1 MVVAFIATTFIMFT
15 TPSGSA
21 TASASLG
28 FTCPEGGVVV
38 VAVELMSASS
48 MMQLPSSGEVVT
60 LVEVRPRG
68 PPLNSTRSIL
78 ALFSSGQTSQRGT
91 QKDKESGDL
100 QDVELNRR
108 VVVERWVLS
117 VVSWGGLR
125 VTAMSW
131 LTHVRQSGE
140 VVAQ

>member
-1 MVVAFIATTFIMFT
+1 
-15 TPSGSA
+15 
-21 TASASLG
+21 LG
-28 FTCPEGGVVV
+28 FICPDGVVVVVVV
-38 VAVELMSASS
+38 VAVELSS
-48 MMQLPSSGEVVT
+48 MVQLASSGEVVA
-60 LVEVRPRG
+60 LVEVGPRG

-131 LTHVRQSGE
+131 LTHVP
-140 VVAQ
+140 ALAAKW